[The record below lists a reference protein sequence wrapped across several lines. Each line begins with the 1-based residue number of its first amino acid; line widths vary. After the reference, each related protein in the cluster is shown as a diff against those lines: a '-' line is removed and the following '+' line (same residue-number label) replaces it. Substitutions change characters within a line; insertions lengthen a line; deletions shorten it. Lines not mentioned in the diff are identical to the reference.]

1 MQKYLSLR
9 DLKSPHNEFKGAC
22 QSDGQVFVM
31 FQSVNNHCCIVNHRY
46 VIHIEPLPQQLTL
59 PTLSLQFQGNLSFN
73 STGKIT
79 GQVHFH
85 SLTKISVPRSMILR
99 GIDSSLPSLVERTPN
114 EAHLAGKNGV
124 KMTWLQTSAMINDGR
139 QCSFILEIHWRF
151 IVGNWFLP
159 LYIYC
164 NVTWNSLVFYILYWR
179 DREWFL

>member
-1 MQKYLSLR
+1 MSSREPVRVRDKCLWCFSQWTIIAALWTIVMLFISSLSPNSLP
-9 DLKSPHNEFKGAC
+9 SQP
-22 QSDGQVFVM
+22 S
-31 FQSVNNHCCIVNHRY
+31 RY
-46 VIHIEPLPQQLTL
+46 
-59 PTLSLQFQGNLSFN
+59 SLHQGNLSFN

-164 NVTWNSLVFYILYWR
+164 NVTWNSLVLHSLLRKKGMVPLIRL
-179 DREWFL
+179 ET